1 MTNQSP
7 AYSINNSA
15 LNELELASPEVVRQ
29 SARDFAVAVGET
41 PQFQAFDDAVQ
52 RLYSDEVAMAAL
64 EAYQIKQRSL
74 QTMLMLNAVSD
85 QERAELE
92 RLRLAYAA
100 RPSVVAFAQAQAE
113 LTNLCQTTADLLS
126 QYIGLNYAASCSSGC
141 C

>member
-29 SARDFAVAVGET
+29 SARDFAAAVGET
-41 PQFQAFDDAVQ
+41 PQFQVFDDAVQ
-52 RLYSDEVAMAAL
+52 RLYADEVAMATL
-64 EAYQIKQRSL
+64 EAYQTKQRSL
-74 QTMLMLNAVSD
+74 QAMLMLNAVSD

-92 RLRLAYAA
+92 RLRLAYAD
-100 RPSVVAFAQAQAE
+100 RPAVKVFAQAQIE
-113 LTNLCQTTADLLS
+113 LISLCQITADLLS